1 MIPSDKAQKLPYKFV
16 NMAYIAIDAA
26 VRKQRPDLSERH
38 YLYLVEEVYQIIQS
52 QEARQDALPK
62 PLPDLETMESEFIKR
77 VEACLTQ
84 LEIRTG
90 QLVLYEKVLDQGC

>member
-1 MIPSDKAQKLPYKFV
+1 MTSDKAQKLHYKFA
-16 NMAYIAIDAA
+16 NLDYIAIEAA
-26 VRKQRPDLSERH
+26 VRKQRPGLSERH

-62 PLPDLETMESEFIKR
+62 KPLPDYETMESEFVKR

-84 LEIRTG
+84 LEISTG
-90 QLVLYEKVLDQGC
+90 QMVLYERSYEKWC